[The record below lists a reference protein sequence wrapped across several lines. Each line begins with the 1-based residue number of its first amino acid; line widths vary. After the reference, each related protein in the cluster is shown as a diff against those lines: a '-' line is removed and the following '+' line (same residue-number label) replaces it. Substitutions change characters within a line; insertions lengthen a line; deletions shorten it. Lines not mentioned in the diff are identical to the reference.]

1 MDTASH
7 NITVTLNEAPS
18 LQTDFRG
25 ELGDRKK
32 EQRENSIR
40 TTQERSAKKAAR
52 GQQEKAQPKPGTN
65 FLSYPLHRTLFA
77 PTFSLLQSFLQ

>member
-32 EQRENSIR
+32 NSVK
-40 TTQERSAKKAAR
+40 TA
-52 GQQEKAQPKPGTN
+52 
-65 FLSYPLHRTLFA
+65 
-77 PTFSLLQSFLQ
+77 